1 MKLRSLF
8 ALAAVVLAGC
18 ASGPPPAP
26 FFVES
31 AAPLAAPP
39 ADKAQIVFVDPANA
53 IQGAIPAWLY
63 EVNGKDRTLLA
74 VMGPHSKSAQ
84 LVAPGHHV
92 FASNAAGGTHILEA
106 DVAAGKR
113 YYVLLRFVYAHGM
126 QLRPLRPTGTS
137 EYSVNYKDF
146 ADWLAS
152 TTFFVKTAAADDFN
166 QKHADLFAKEQDAGL
181 VEWSKKSPAQRAE
194 LTLAVGDAI
203 DR

>member
-1 MKLRSLF
+1 
-8 ALAAVVLAGC
+8 
-18 ASGPPPAP
+18 
-26 FFVES
+26 
-31 AAPLAAPP
+31 
-39 ADKAQIVFVDPANA
+39 
-53 IQGAIPAWLY
+53 
-63 EVNGKDRTLLA
+63 
-74 VMGPHSKSAQ
+74 
-84 LVAPGHHV
+84 VAPGHHV

-194 LTLAVGDAI
+194 LTLAVGDAV

>member
-1 MKLRSLF
+1 MNFRSLST
-8 ALAAVVLAGC
+8 LAALVVFAGC

-31 AAPLAAPP
+31 ATPLAAPP

-53 IQGAIPAWLY
+53 IQGAFPAWLY

-74 VMGPHSKSAQ
+74 VMGPHSKSVQ

-92 FASNAAGGTHILEA
+92 FVSDAPGGAHILEA

-113 YYVLLRFVYAHGM
+113 YYVLVRFVYAHGM
-126 QLRPLRPTGTS
+126 QLRPLRATGTS
-137 EYSVNYKDF
+137 EYSVNFKEF
-146 ADWLAS
+146 PEWLAS
-152 TTFFVKTAAADDFN
+152 TTFFVKTPAADDFN
-166 QKHADLFAKEQDAGL
+166 QKHDVYAKEQEAGFA
-181 VEWSKKSPAQRAE
+181 EWSKKTPAQRAE
-194 LTLAVGDAI
+194 LTLNVEDAA

>member
-8 ALAAVVLAGC
+8 ALAAIVLAGC

-31 AAPLAAPP
+31 ATPLAAPP

-63 EVNGKDRTLLA
+63 EINGKDRTLLA
-74 VMGPHSKSAQ
+74 VMGPHSKSVQ
-84 LVAPGHHV
+84 LVAAGHHV

-126 QLRPLRPTGTS
+126 QLRPLRPAGTS

-152 TTFFVKTAAADDFN
+152 TTFFVKTPAADDFN

-203 DR
+203 ER